1 MHARKQSRLNDGYA
15 DRKDVPHLHQNMQY
29 QSKSYGRSYDRYDQD
44 SSSDRLRNDSPDSRH
59 SPRYYNKSS
68 YNDRHKEKRSKGPY
82 EKKGNS
88 LMSVAASIR
97 SGNGSYHHNRPPPS
111 KSMSSSYSR
120 EPGQSSRD
128 PINVSS
134 REPVSQSSREPI
146 SQTSREPIRSESK
159 EPKEKDHRSEVQ
171 KTAVRVF
178 GDWSEHISS
187 SGKGYY
193 YNCKTEVSQWEKPK
207 EWIDSPKTPDS
218 SRSKDGRSASKQYYS
233 SRSSDDRC
241 KHSGSVDRYDKTR
254 TSGNSDSYKSDN
266 YVERHKDDSS
276 GSNIVS
282 SHGTN
287 VYQRNNSSSETYYKE
302 RDSYLDVR
310 KNSTY
315 PYSMVDPSRIRQRHD
330 SSDSRSTPL
339 SQGHKNN
346 HHSSHEDMME
356 ISPGSTPTASRHTS
370 TSTSNY
376 PPHSTTG
383 GSHSSRLTPILVS
396 NTSPVNV
403 NNLIPHAHTTSNN
416 IDPEDIKQKALQTL
430 QKLQAALN
438 MQIER
443 AQNLTQNSH
452 EPPTEEPLR
461 SPAIPLNIEV
471 PTYHTQL
478 PKLTSNTPT
487 VIPQINHTELD
498 NGGGGRDSPLSE
510 MSSRDS
516 CHSPALSTTSSQNAP
531 ISTSALSGA
540 GFSKKDQSAEL
551 ESTFSNYYNEKLI
564 GHVMG
569 WQADLAE
576 REAKRYWEE
585 ALTVGSLH
593 CSQVSVELTKARSLV
608 RVAEIESTL
617 HEQRILFLDKQIA
630 EIENLK
636 PPSSILSS

>member
-1 MHARKQSRLNDGYA
+1 MVMHARKQSRLNDGYA

-120 EPGQSSRD
+120 EPGQSSRE

-146 SQTSREPIRSESK
+146 SQSSREPIRSESK

-218 SRSKDGRSASKQYYS
+218 SRSKDGRSSSKQYYS
-233 SRSSDDRC
+233 TRSSDDRS
-241 KHSGSVDRYDKTR
+241 KHSSSVDRYDKTR

-266 YVERHKDDSS
+266 YVDRHKDESS
-276 GSNIVS
+276 SSSSNIVS
-282 SHGTN
+282 SHGSN

-346 HHSSHEDMME
+346 H
-356 ISPGSTPTASRHTS
+356 P
-370 TSTSNY
+370 
-376 PPHSTTG
+376 
-383 GSHSSRLTPILVS
+383 
-396 NTSPVNV
+396 
-403 NNLIPHAHTTSNN
+403 
-416 IDPEDIKQKALQTL
+416 LQTL

-461 SPAIPLNIEV
+461 SPAIPLGIEV

-478 PKLTSNTPT
+478 PKLTSNTPAVVT
-487 VIPQINHTELD
+487 QINHTELD

>member
-356 ISPGSTPTASRHTS
+356 ISP
-370 TSTSNY
+370 
-376 PPHSTTG
+376 
-383 GSHSSRLTPILVS
+383 
-396 NTSPVNV
+396 
-403 NNLIPHAHTTSNN
+403 
-416 IDPEDIKQKALQTL
+416 ALQTL